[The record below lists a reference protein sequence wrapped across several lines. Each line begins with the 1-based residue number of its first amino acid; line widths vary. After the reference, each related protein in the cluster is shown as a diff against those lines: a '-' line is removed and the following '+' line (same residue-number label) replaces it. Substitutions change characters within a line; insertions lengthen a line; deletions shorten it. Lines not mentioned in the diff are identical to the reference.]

1 MAEIAQRIFATDG
14 TKSLLRLYNEEFVR
28 PVNIPATWGRLR
40 LALSVAVTDT
50 GGNLIATNFFFG
62 FCSTAASPFTSGS
75 TIRAEGFEGV
85 SSVMVR
91 SGTTNPY
98 YIFAGGTYYGTRRV
112 SGVNNRSSA
121 GIGSYDITATG
132 GAINKRSLIAVDL
145 VASTNGVTL
154 FLPQSAI
161 AVTDMSPSHF
171 IEATETLPVASNA
184 APAAYGNIV
193 TTPGG
198 SSTATLDTVNIYWSN
213 GLAPLEIYAMAV
225 FVYPI

>member
-1 MAEIAQRIFATDG
+1 MAEIAQRVFAVDG
-14 TKSLLRLYNEEFVR
+14 TKNLLRLYNEEFVR
-28 PVNIPATWGRLR
+28 PITLPSTWSRLR
-40 LALSVAVTDT
+40 LALSVAINDT
-50 GGNLIATNFFFG
+50 GGTLTATNAFFG
-62 FCSTAASPFTSGS
+62 FCSTPASPFTDAN
-75 TIRAEGFEGV
+75 TIRAEGFEFV
-85 SSVMVR
+85 SSSLTR
-91 SGTTNPY
+91 GGTTNPY
-98 YIFAGGTYYGTRRV
+98 YILAGGTYYGTRRV
-112 SGVNNRSSA
+112 SGANNRSSA
-121 GIGSYDITATG
+121 GVGSQDITATG

-161 AVTDMSPSHF
+161 AITDMSPSHF
-171 IEATETLPVASNA
+171 VEATETLPVTSNA

-225 FVYPI
+225 FVYPV